1 MNNIDN
7 IYIFNDKNYKYIIKL
22 ILYISKFK
30 NELFSLINI
39 ILINWYSI
47 FENNDYIIIYNNF

>member
-39 ILINWYSI
+39 ILIN
-47 FENNDYIIIYNNF
+47 